1 MFVATD
7 GQTLKPVVGLRWR
20 ARRILNLC
28 LEIALGLA
36 VVLVARLEQRHNP
49 PPTLGV
55 PWTLFWT
62 FTVLIFAPPLA
73 RYLTQWRRPWFW
85 AVAAV
90 LLAIHIAWWTN
101 YIRWWFF
108 GNGGGMLS
116 FPVLVWVLWGLAEY
130 GGIRA
135 LFFWRFNPDRQRI
148 TLGSFLERGQSETS
162 IDEDF
167 SSRKR

>member
-1 MFVATD
+1 MFVSTD
-7 GQTLKPVVGLRWR
+7 GQTRKPVVGLRWL
-20 ARRILNLC
+20 ARRALSLGA
-28 LEIALGLA
+28 EIALGLA
-36 VVLVARLEQRHNP
+36 VVLGAWLEQRHNP

-62 FTVLIFAPPLA
+62 FTILIFAPPLA
-73 RYLTQWRRPWFW
+73 RHLSQWRRPSFW
-85 AVAAV
+85 VVAAS

-101 YIRWWFF
+101 YIRSWFF
-108 GNGGGMLS
+108 GNGGGALN

-135 LFFWRFNPDRQRI
+135 LFYWRFNPDRQRI

-162 IDEDF
+162 IDGDL
-167 SSRKR
+167 SRRNR